1 MATYY
6 FSGQGSFYV
15 AERDSAG
22 LPRNFVDLCNVSA
35 MEISIDITKFE
46 HKESKTG
53 QRAID
58 LTIIQEKNGTF
69 TMTMENVNTFNLALV
84 MFGTKS
90 VIAGA
95 AVVGELVPIFT
106 NGGRYVLDHMNLDSL
121 ISPVITVTEAVAA
134 SNWVADTQYAIGD
147 TVTATSPDTPPRFF
161 KASIAGQ
168 SDMTS
173 EPTWPTAPTAKPG
186 DSIVDNTVTWIDQ
199 GVVTPVEATDIVFDY
214 PHGTISMTIDS
225 LGGGNTVDLD
235 YTHLGYA
242 RVDALTD
249 TSRVRWLRFEGLNTV
264 DDEPVVVDIYKASLD
279 PLSGYGLINEEVAQM
294 EVTGNVLLDD
304 LRATGDQF
312 FRQRQAADVDNS
324 GTLPEQ

>member
-84 MFGTKS
+84 MFGTKA
-90 VIAGA
+90 VVAGA

-106 NGGRYVLDHMNLDSL
+106 DGGRYVLDHMNLDSTV
-121 ISPVITVTEAVAA
+121 SPTITVTEAVAA
-134 SNWVADTQYAIGD
+134 SVWTMATGYVLGD
-147 TVTATSPDTPPRFF
+147 TVTETVPQTPPRFW
-161 KASIAGQ
+161 KVTTAGT
-168 SDMTS
+168 SDTS
-173 EPTWPTAPTAKPG
+173 EPTW
-186 DSIVDNTVTWIDQ
+186 SSTVGATVADGGSLVWTDQ
-199 GVVTPVEATDIVFDY
+199 GVVTPIEDTDIAFDY
-214 PHGTISMTIDS
+214 PHGSITMTIGS

-235 YTHLGYA
+235 YTHLGYS

-304 LRATGDQF
+304 LRSVGDQF

-324 GTLPEQ
+324 GTNPEQ

>member
-6 FSGQGSFYV
+6 FSGQGSFFV

-90 VIAGA
+90 VVAGA
-95 AVVGELVPIFT
+95 AVASELVPVFT
-106 NGGRYVLDHMNLDSL
+106 DGGRYVLDHMNLDSL
-121 ISPVITVTEAVAA
+121 VTPTFAVVEAVAA
-134 SNWVADTQYAIGD
+134 SVWTMATAYVLGD
-147 TVTATSPDTPPRFF
+147 TVTNTGANGRFYKATV
-161 KASIAGQ
+161 AGT
-168 SDMTS
+168 SDTS
-173 EPTWPTAPTAKPG
+173 EPTFPTTLGA
-186 DSIVDNTVTWIDQ
+186 TVADGGTLIWTDQ
-199 GVVTPVEATDIVFDY
+199 GLEVPVENTDVAVDY
-214 PHGTISMTIDS
+214 AHGSVVMTIGS
-225 LGGGNTVDLD
+225 LGGGNTLD
-235 YTHLGYA
+235 IGYTHLGYA

-279 PLSGYGLINEEVAQM
+279 PLSGYGLINEEIAQM

-304 LRATGDQF
+304 LRAVGDQF

-324 GTLPEQ
+324 GTNPEQ